1 MSWNEQLIRK
11 KFECFLKTGFFQIDF
26 LFVHAYY
33 YNFRAVNG
41 VDEGYRD
48 FSGQRHRPHE
58 G

>member
-1 MSWNEQLIRK
+1 MSRNEQLTRK
-11 KFECFLKTGFFQIDF
+11 KFECFLETGFFQIDF

-41 VDEGYRD
+41 VDEGY